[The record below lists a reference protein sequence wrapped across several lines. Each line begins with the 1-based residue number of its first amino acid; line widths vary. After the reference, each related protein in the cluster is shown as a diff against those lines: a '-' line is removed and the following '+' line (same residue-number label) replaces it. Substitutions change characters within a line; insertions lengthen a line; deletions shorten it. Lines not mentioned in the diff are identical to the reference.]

1 MTSTRPAATAADKSL
16 GPVLLWIRGSIRR
29 KLLLVLLPGLLLVFS
44 AELWLASRTASEAAD
59 AAYDRSLLGAVKSI
73 DSSISTASGGLGVEL
88 PYRMLKFFELTAN
101 GQVYYRVATED
112 GLVEIGSSELPLP
125 PKPLLTGIPQFHE
138 GVYFGEPVR
147 VGSYARELTTPLA
160 GQSTPQRVVVQV
172 AETLEART
180 DFRRGLILNSVAR
193 DFLLVAVATT
203 LFGLTIAWA
212 MRPLARMRQ
221 DVEARAPRD
230 LTPMRSEG
238 VPAELLPLVGAI
250 NHHIQRNREQT
261 EARRQ
266 FVDDA
271 SHQLRTPLTTLATQV
286 AYAQRAAD
294 PVALRTVM
302 DNIRQQLD
310 ETIRQT
316 NQMLSLAK
324 ADSAAPELETLDA
337 VVLAEDMVRRWWP
350 VAREQGVDLGL
361 QAPDAKLRFQ
371 GEPGLLKEALSNL
384 LHNAI
389 RHGGTGCHVTLAVV
403 ADTETVRFSVVD
415 DGPGLPADELAR
427 AGERFFRGHS
437 VQVQGSGLGLAIA
450 RTVAQRHGGA
460 LQVSGGPEG
469 RGLAVSITLARAGE
483 TSMSLASGYAGIP

>member
-1 MTSTRPAATAADKSL
+1 MSPGKYKPVRSL
-16 GPVLLWIRGSIRR
+16 LRWLGGSIQR
-29 KLLLVLLPGLLLVFS
+29 KLLVVLVPGMLMVFS
-44 AELWLASRTASEAAD
+44 AELWLAWRTASEAAD

-112 GLVEIGSSELPLP
+112 GLVEIGSSDLPLP
-125 PKPLLTGIPQFHE
+125 PKPLLSGKPQFHE

-147 VGSYARELTTPLA
+147 VGSYARELGTPLA
-160 GQSTPQRVVVQV
+160 GQPVPQRVVIQV

-180 DFRRGLILNSVAR
+180 GFRRSLVLQSVAR
-193 DFLLVAVATT
+193 DFLLVAVAST
-203 LFGLTIAWA
+203 LFGLAIAWA
-212 MRPLARMRQ
+212 MRPLARLRQ
-221 DVEARAPRD
+221 DVEARPPQD
-230 LTPMRSEG
+230 LTPMNSNS
-238 VPAELLPLVGAI
+238 VPAELLPLVDAI
-250 NHHIQRNREQT
+250 NHHIERNREQT

-286 AYAQRAAD
+286 AYAQREAD
-294 PVALRTVM
+294 PAALRVVM

-324 ADSAAPELETLDA
+324 ADSAAPEPEALDA
-337 VVLAEDMVRRWWP
+337 VVLAEDLVRRWWP
-350 VAREQGVDLGL
+350 IARELGVDLGL
-361 QAPDAKLRFQ
+361 HAPAATLPFR

-389 RHGGTGCHVTLAVV
+389 RHGGAGCHVTLAVA
-403 ADTETVRFSVVD
+403 ADGQAVRFSVVD
-415 DGPGLPADELAR
+415 DGPGLPPDEIAR
-427 AGERFFRGHS
+427 AGERFFRGRHGLLP
-437 VQVQGSGLGLAIA
+437 GSGLGLAIA
-450 RTVAQRHGGA
+450 HTVAQRHGGTM
-460 LQVSGGPEG
+460 QVSAGPEG
-469 RGLAVSITLARAGE
+469 RGLAVSIRLAGHRGADVGTAT
-483 TSMSLASGYAGIP
+483 TSLQEFG

>member
-1 MTSTRPAATAADKSL
+1 MSVGKKKSVQSL
-16 GPVLLWIRGSIRR
+16 LLWLGSSIRR
-29 KLLLVLLPGLLLVFS
+29 KLLVVLVPGLLLVFS
-44 AELWLASRTASEAAD
+44 AELWLAWRTASEAAD

-88 PYRMLKFFELTAN
+88 PYRMLQFFELTAN

-125 PKPLLTGIPQFHE
+125 PRPLISGQPQFHE
-138 GVYFGEPVR
+138 GLYFGEPVR
-147 VGSYARELTTPLA
+147 VGSYARELATPLA
-160 GQSTPQRVVVQV
+160 GQPMPQRVVIQV

-180 DFRRGLILNSVAR
+180 GFRHSLVLQSVQR
-193 DFLLVAVATT
+193 DFLLVVAAST
-203 LFGLTIAWA
+203 LFGLAIAWA
-212 MRPLARMRQ
+212 MRPLARLRQ
-221 DVEARAPRD
+221 DVEARPPQD
-230 LTPMRSEG
+230 LTPMNSHG

-250 NHHIQRNREQT
+250 NHHIERNREQS

-286 AYAQRAAD
+286 AYAQREED
-294 PVALRTVM
+294 PAALRGVF

-324 ADSAAPELETLDA
+324 ADSAAPEPETVDA
-337 VVLAEDMVRRWWP
+337 VVLAEDLVRRWWP

-361 QAPDAKLRFQ
+361 HAPMATLQFQ

-389 RHGGTGCHVTLAVV
+389 RYGGAGCHVTLNVG
-403 ADTETVRFSVVD
+403 ADARALRFSVVD
-415 DGPGLPADELAR
+415 DGLGLPPAELAR
-427 AGERFFRGHS
+427 AGERFFRGHDG
-437 VQVQGSGLGLAIA
+437 QLPGSGLGLAIA
-450 RTVAQRHGGA
+450 RTVAERHGGA
-460 LQVSGGPEG
+460 MWVAAGPEG
-469 RGLAVSITLARAGE
+469 HGLVVTMELDINHS
-483 TSMSLASGYAGIP
+483 